1 MNIFEIL
8 VLLILAYFVVGSLIV
23 FYYAKTKGY
32 LD

>member
-1 MNIFEIL
+1 MNLFEIL
-8 VLLILAYFVVGSLIV
+8 VLSILAYFVVGSLIV